1 MHIGTN
7 FIFRARFDQVA
18 LNEETFVVSAN
29 YVPHID
35 YLLMHTDYIAKE
47 LVFATIPLAPDD
59 LYELRR
65 DYRMR
70 KRNIERVLLYG
81 ATKEISKDTFPTY

>member
-1 MHIGTN
+1 M
-7 FIFRARFDQVA
+7 
-18 LNEETFVVSAN
+18 SAN
-29 YVPHID
+29 YVLYID
-35 YLLMHTDYIAKE
+35 CLLMHTDYIAKE

-59 LYELRR
+59 LYELRLR